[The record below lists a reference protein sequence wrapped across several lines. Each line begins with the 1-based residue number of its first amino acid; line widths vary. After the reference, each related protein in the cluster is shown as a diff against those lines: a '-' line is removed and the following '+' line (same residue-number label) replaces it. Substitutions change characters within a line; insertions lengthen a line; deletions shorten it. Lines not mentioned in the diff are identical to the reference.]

1 MVPLLRKV
9 MFSFKGKACRIFSHV
24 ETSYDELTDIS
35 LGLAAFFGFP
45 QEGEKEL
52 AIAAL
57 TPVLMNFLRS
67 IACAC

>member
-9 MFSFKGKACRIFSHV
+9 MFCFNGKACRIFSHV
-24 ETSYDELTDIS
+24 DTSYDKLTEVS
-35 LGLAAFFGFP
+35 FGVPAFFGFP

-52 AIAAL
+52 MSAAL

-67 IACAC
+67 IAGAC